1 MSGSGQRSLVVDD
14 EPMLRLLLGDLLRD
28 EGYTVVEAADGA
40 EAIRHLNEHRPP
52 PHRLGLVLLDM
63 MMPRVNGLGVLKHLA
78 TLDSYVPVVAMSANA
93 GRLTEAQRAGA
104 KETVA
109 KPFDLDHLLAVVDH
123 NCGRW

>member
-1 MSGSGQRSLVVDD
+1 MSGSGQRILVVDD

-40 EAIRHLNEHRPP
+40 EAIRHLNAHQPT

-93 GRLTEAQRAGA
+93 ERLMEAQRAGA
-104 KETVA
+104 KETVD
-109 KPFDLDHLLAVVDH
+109 KPFDLDHILAVVDRH
-123 NCGRW
+123 CGRP